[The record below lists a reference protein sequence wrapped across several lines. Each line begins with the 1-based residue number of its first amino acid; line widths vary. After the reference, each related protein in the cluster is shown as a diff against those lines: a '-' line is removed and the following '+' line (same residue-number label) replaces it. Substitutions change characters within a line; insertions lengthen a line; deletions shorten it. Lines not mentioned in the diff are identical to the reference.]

1 MSVKFEETATNEGVL
16 YFTVAEKE
24 AQAAL
29 KQAYQ
34 KIKGKVSLPGF
45 RKGKVSYS
53 VFCKMVGVESLYQD
67 ALNLVLPGAYA
78 AAAEE
83 SGLDLVGRPTF
94 DIEDIQPTGEWKLKA
109 IVATKPSV
117 TLGDYKGLEVAKQ
130 EREVSEED
138 IAARLKQAQAS
149 LAELTL
155 KEGEAEEGNTVVI
168 DYEGFK
174 DGKAFEG
181 GKGEN
186 HSLELGSHS
195 FIPGFEEQLV
205 GVKEGDEKEIQV
217 TFPSEYH
224 AEELAGQEATF
235 KVKVH
240 EVKSKFVPELNDEF
254 AKDVDEE
261 VNSLDEL
268 KAKYK
273 KELEEQKAT
282 AADEAVEE
290 EAIRKAVENASFTAV
305 PKAMVEE
312 EVDRQVDHYLNEMKR
327 QGITPELFFQ
337 LTNSNEEQLR
347 KQFAEDAETRVKT
360 NLMLEAIIEAE
371 NIQANDEDVENEIK
385 NLAETYKMEEEAVR
399 KVVTTDMLKHDIEL
413 KKAMELITS
422 SAVEK

>member
-1 MSVKFEETATNEGVL
+1 
-16 YFTVAEKE
+16 
-24 AQAAL
+24 
-29 KQAYQ
+29 
-34 KIKGKVSLPGF
+34 
-45 RKGKVSYS
+45 
-53 VFCKMVGVESLYQD
+53 MVGVESLYQD

-240 EVKSKFVPELNDEF
+240 EVKSKSVPELNDEF

>member
-1 MSVKFEETATNEGVL
+1 M
-16 YFTVAEKE
+16 
-24 AQAAL
+24 
-29 KQAYQ
+29 
-34 KIKGKVSLPGF
+34 
-45 RKGKVSYS
+45 
-53 VFCKMVGVESLYQD
+53 
-67 ALNLVLPGAYA
+67 
-78 AAAEE
+78 
-83 SGLDLVGRPTF
+83 
-94 DIEDIQPTGEWKLKA
+94 
-109 IVATKPSV
+109 
-117 TLGDYKGLEVAKQ
+117 
-130 EREVSEED
+130 
-138 IAARLKQAQAS
+138 
-149 LAELTL
+149 
-155 KEGEAEEGNTVVI
+155 
-168 DYEGFK
+168 
-174 DGKAFEG
+174 
-181 GKGEN
+181 
-186 HSLELGSHS
+186 
-195 FIPGFEEQLV
+195 
-205 GVKEGDEKEIQV
+205 
-217 TFPSEYH
+217 
-224 AEELAGQEATF
+224 
-235 KVKVH
+235 
-240 EVKSKFVPELNDEF
+240 
-254 AKDVDEE
+254 DEE

-290 EAIRKAVENASFTAV
+290 EAIRKAVENAIFTAV

>member
-181 GKGEN
+181 CLLYT
-186 HSLELGSHS
+186 S
-195 FIPGFEEQLV
+195 
-205 GVKEGDEKEIQV
+205 
-217 TFPSEYH
+217 PSPRD
-224 AEELAGQEATF
+224 
-235 KVKVH
+235 
-240 EVKSKFVPELNDEF
+240 S
-254 AKDVDEE
+254 
-261 VNSLDEL
+261 
-268 KAKYK
+268 
-273 KELEEQKAT
+273 
-282 AADEAVEE
+282 
-290 EAIRKAVENASFTAV
+290 
-305 PKAMVEE
+305 
-312 EVDRQVDHYLNEMKR
+312 
-327 QGITPELFFQ
+327 
-337 LTNSNEEQLR
+337 
-347 KQFAEDAETRVKT
+347 
-360 NLMLEAIIEAE
+360 
-371 NIQANDEDVENEIK
+371 
-385 NLAETYKMEEEAVR
+385 
-399 KVVTTDMLKHDIEL
+399 
-413 KKAMELITS
+413 
-422 SAVEK
+422 